1 MSFFVKKNP
10 SPKHMAKQ
18 SVINVV
24 IWRKII
30 SNNTYLVHNL
40 WKLEKWDDIKKIK
53 EIIKKN
59 AFSFKKLMHH
69 TKSSL
74 KL

>member
-1 MSFFVKKNP
+1 MSFFVRKKP
-10 SPKHMAKQ
+10 SPKHTAKQ

-53 EIIKKN
+53 EIIKKS
-59 AFSFKKLMHH
+59 AFTFKLTLH

-74 KL
+74 KI